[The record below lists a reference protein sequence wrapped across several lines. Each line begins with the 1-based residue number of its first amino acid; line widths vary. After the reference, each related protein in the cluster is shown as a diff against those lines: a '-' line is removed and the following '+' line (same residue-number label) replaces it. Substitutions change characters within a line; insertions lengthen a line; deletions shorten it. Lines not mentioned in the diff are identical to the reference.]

1 MKNTIVI
8 LTAIRAVDL
17 LVNDKSAAL
26 FALKINL
33 GHSVQK

>member
-26 FALKINL
+26 ALKINL